1 MRILKWEPNFSPTRE
16 SPVAP
21 VCVRFEGIPL
31 YMFEEKL
38 SISNSIGKPIRVNPL
53 NVNRRVL
60 NSAKFCVEL
69 DVSKPLIHS
78 ICVCFEDDESNDVL
92 EGFWVQ
98 VYYDVLPSYCASCSH
113 LGHSLEVC
121 KFNAKVETTFTGKRV
136 DAADCVDPVFDKR
149 SEPVLTKNSMLFHF
163 SSSSHSPR
171 RKGQSTQGGDEVVT
185 LVDSKQHTI
194 ELLRQN
200 VMSEDLNSEAALVQ
214 VVNDDLLSGVQLV
227 EHIGVVQNGLQ
238 VGVSSETSEG
248 HHLLQS
254 NVTDPI
260 GDQLGQQIEII
271 GGQKTRTVVSKIG
284 TNSGRERLEQ
294 TKQIERHEE
303 ATLEPVLQLDE
314 VMCSTGSEQQSHR
327 LVADTSL
334 EMCKESKELALV
346 LDNNS
351 SEMERSLEK
360 QLVDGFTTPEKKADA
375 PTTTTYATT
384 TRTPSSWTESVEK
397 EEQAKTISQLDVLK
411 VSEYAKKKI
420 EQIMQEP
427 LYPGRTG
434 GDKTNPRKAAVDDSQ
449 LGKQS
454 NK

>member
-21 VCVRFEGIPL
+21 VWVRFEGIPL
-31 YMFEEKL
+31 YMFEEKTLL

-60 NSAKFCVEL
+60 NSAKVCVEL

-78 ICVCFEDDESNDVL
+78 IWVCFEDDESHDVL

-121 KFNAKVETTFTGKRV
+121 KLNAKVETAFTGKRV
-136 DAADCVDPVFDKR
+136 DAANCVDQVFDKR
-149 SEPVLTKNSMLFHF
+149 SEPVLTKNSMLCHF
-163 SSSSHSPR
+163 SSSR
-171 RKGQSTQGGDEVVT
+171 RKGQSTQ
-185 LVDSKQHTI
+185 
-194 ELLRQN
+194 
-200 VMSEDLNSEAALVQ
+200 A
-214 VVNDDLLSGVQLV
+214 VNDDLLSGVQLV
-227 EHIGVVQNGLQ
+227 EQIGVVQNGLQ

-271 GGQKTRTVVSKIG
+271 GGQETRTVVSKIG

-327 LVADTSL
+327 LVAETSL
-334 EMCKESKELALV
+334 A
-346 LDNNS
+346 
-351 SEMERSLEK
+351 
-360 QLVDGFTTPEKKADA
+360 
-375 PTTTTYATT
+375 
-384 TRTPSSWTESVEK
+384 RTKS
-397 EEQAKTISQLDVLK
+397 
-411 VSEYAKKKI
+411 
-420 EQIMQEP
+420 
-427 LYPGRTG
+427 
-434 GDKTNPRKAAVDDSQ
+434 
-449 LGKQS
+449 
-454 NK
+454 